1 MPVFSKSTE
10 YSGLSIKPPITLRI
24 HITKDQLVKA
34 RSYLGTTVGNATV
47 DKVKF
52 GLDITVCNVGQP
64 DCASGTDIPAL
75 AVAVFSDRANSR
87 WTINIYFKSYYV
99 TPDTEI
105 VQELMR
111 FGQEQDIDIDVTF
124 RDTKITVSS
133 PTLGKRFI
141 DTDVLKSFEQIR
153 RLISTSSFYDTAGN
167 SIVVNDSVLYL
178 VVDTI
183 PVSELNVSQ
192 ILGVVLPIAVTASVT
207 AALFAVFRHLLP
219 SLRR

>member
-1 MPVFSKSTE
+1 MPVFSKSTA
-10 YSGLSIKPPITLRI
+10 YAGLSIKPPITLRI

-34 RSYLGTTVGNATV
+34 RSYLGTTVGTATV

-52 GLDITVCNVGQP
+52 GLDITVCSVGQP
-64 DCASGTDIPAL
+64 DCASDIPAL
-75 AVAVFSDRANSR
+75 AVAVFSDRANNR

-105 VQELMR
+105 VQELMK

-141 DTDVLKSFEQIR
+141 DTDMLKGFEQIR

-167 SIVVNDSVLYL
+167 SIVVDDSILYL

-192 ILGVVLPIAVTASVT
+192 ILGVVLPIAVTASIT
-207 AALFAVFRHLLP
+207 TALFTVFRHLLP